1 MTEFSS
7 LLVADRGEAARS
19 IQLVDS
25 TTYPAWLEAQPAAH
39 RALLGANRFDPASAG
54 QSALLN
60 DAAGVFSVVAAVAKL
75 AVLTPWCLAKLAETL
90 PAGTYRLNGTGE
102 TLGAAALGWLLA
114 QHRFTRYKSK
124 PDASAGPRILLTSQ
138 PAVIDRL
145 VRLAEATALVRDL
158 VDTPA
163 SDMGPADLEAAV
175 RALAEHHGA
184 RVTVTLGDALEQG
197 YPMIAAVGAG
207 AERARAP
214 RLIELDWGRD
224 DAPRLAVIGKG
235 VCFDSGGLD
244 IKSTS
249 GMRLMK
255 KDMGGAAHALA
266 LAGLVMGERLSVR
279 LHLLIPAVENSIS
292 ATAFRPGDVIGSR
305 KGLTVEIDNTDA
317 EGRLVLGDALT
328 RAAEEQPALIIDFA
342 TLTGS
347 ARIALGPDLPATFV
361 NDEALAAELLAAA
374 NNTADPLWRMPFWDG
389 YDEMLKSDLAD
400 MSNSPDGNFAG
411 SITAALFL
419 RRFVP
424 AAIPWIHLD
433 TFAWRPSAKPGRPK
447 GGEALGLRAA
457 FALIEQRFAD
467 PR

>member
-1 MTEFSS
+1 MTDFSS
-7 LLVADRGEAARS
+7 LLVVDRGESAREINLIHS
-19 IQLVDS
+19 GN
-25 TTYPAWLEAQPAAH
+25 YAAWLAVQSAADRAQLAA
-39 RALLGANRFDPASAG
+39 LRFDPDSPFG
-54 QSALLN
+54 WALLPR
-60 DAAGVFSVVAAVAKL
+60 AGGDFAVVAAVVEPQRL
-75 AVLTPWCLAKLAETL
+75 SPWCLAKLAEAL
-90 PAGTYRLNGTGE
+90 PEGRYRLVGGDGKP
-102 TLGAAALGWLLA
+102 GAAALGWLLT
-114 QHRFTRYKSK
+114 QHRFARYKSK
-124 PDASAGPRILLTSQ
+124 PKPVAGPRVLLTAD
-138 PAVIDRL
+138 PAAIDRM

-163 SDMGPADLEAAV
+163 SHMGPADLEQAA
-175 RALAEHHGA
+175 RALAEQYGA

-214 RLIELDWGRD
+214 RLIELDWGHD
-224 DAPRLAVIGKG
+224 DSPRLAIVGKG

-266 LAGLVMGERLSVR
+266 LAGLVMGERLPVR
-279 LHLLIPAVENSIS
+279 LHLLIPAVENSVS
-292 ATAFRPGDVIGSR
+292 ATAFRPGDVIASR

-328 RAAEEQPALIIDFA
+328 RAAEEQPALILDFA

-361 NDEALAAELLAAA
+361 NDEALADDLLALAHEH
-374 NNTADPLWRMPFWDG
+374 ADPLWRMPLWDG
-389 YDEMLKSDLAD
+389 YDEMLKSDIAD
-400 MSNSPDGNFAG
+400 LSNSPDGNFAG

-424 AAIPWIHLD
+424 SAIPWIHLD
-433 TFAWRPSAKPGRPK
+433 TFAWRPAAKPGRPK
-447 GGEALGLRAA
+447 GGDALGLRAA
-457 FALIEQRFAD
+457 FALLVQRFGAAD
-467 PR
+467 